1 MEEVFF
7 GKKLG
12 FIYIRINNFIVEV
25 FERRIVFLEE
35 GIAVVVILF
44 GMAVIV
50 LVILNLVRSGD
61 EIVLVSGI
69 FGGIYLLFRLFEN
82 FGIKIRFVEDSSFES
97 FEKYIIDKIKVIFIE
112 IIGNL
117 RFDVLNI
124 R

>member
-1 MEEVFF
+1 M
-7 GKKLG
+7 G

-35 GIAVVVILF
+35 GIVVVVILF
-44 GMAVIV
+44 GMVVIV